1 MIDGGCWVRADPKG
15 AGERGW
21 DAQLDEQMRGDGWPS
36 TYPYER
42 RDSGKPDLDAAA
54 CGLGSR
60 TTCEA
65 GLVFGHQSSP
75 PTGSRP

>member
-21 DAQLDEQMRGDGWPS
+21 DAWLDEHMRGDGWPS

-42 RDSGKPDLDAAA
+42 RDSGKPDLEKD
-54 CGLGSR
+54 G
-60 TTCEA
+60 
-65 GLVFGHQSSP
+65 
-75 PTGSRP
+75 